1 MASRGVNK
9 AVILGNVGDDPSI
22 RYMQNGKAVANFTV
36 ATSESWKDQQGQKQE
51 RTEWHRCT
59 AYDKLAE
66 IIGEYVKKGS
76 KLYLEGKLQTRKW
89 QDQQGQDRYTT
100 EIIVSEMQMLD
111 SKPQG
116 QQQAQQ
122 GGWGQQAPQRQQQ
135 QAPVN
140 QQSAP
145 QQQYNYSQPPS
156 AQQGAPAQQ
165 PQQQQ
170 PQHDGQQQWNS
181 DIPFAP
187 IGLQYPAIL
196 NAM

>member
-22 RYMQNGKAVANFTV
+22 RYMPNGKAVANFTV

-66 IIGEYVKKGS
+66 IIGEYIKKGS

-111 SKPQG
+111 GKPQ
-116 QQQAQQ
+116 Q
-122 GGWGQQAPQRQQQ
+122 GSQQQ
-135 QAPVN
+135 QG
-140 QQSAP
+140 Q
-145 QQQYNYSQPPS
+145 
-156 AQQGAPAQQ
+156 
-165 PQQQQ
+165 QQQQ
-170 PQHDGQQQWNS
+170 PQRQQ
-181 DIPFAP
+181 AP
-187 IGLQYPAIL
+187 QNNGYQQARSQPVPQQEAPQFDDDLPW
-196 NAM
+196 

>member
-1 MASRGVNK
+1 MAQRGVNK

-22 RYMQNGKAVANFTV
+22 RYMPNGKAVANFTV

-111 SKPQG
+111 GKPQQQGGQQAPQG
-116 QQQAQQ
+116 QQQQQ
-122 GGWGQQAPQRQQQ
+122 RQPQQQ
-135 QAPVN
+135 QAPQN
-140 QQSAP
+140 NGYQQAR
-145 QQQYNYSQPPS
+145 SQPV
-156 AQQGAPAQQ
+156 
-165 PQQQQ
+165 QQQ
-170 PQHDGQQQWNS
+170 PQYNEPPMDF
-181 DIPFAP
+181 DDEIPF
-187 IGLQYPAIL
+187 
-196 NAM
+196 

>member
-22 RYMQNGKAVANFTV
+22 RYMPNGKAVANFTV

-51 RTEWHRCT
+51 RVEWHRCT

-111 SKPQG
+111 GKPQ
-116 QQQAQQ
+116 Q
-122 GGWGQQAPQRQQQ
+122 G
-135 QAPVN
+135 
-140 QQSAP
+140 S
-145 QQQYNYSQPPS
+145 QQY
-156 AQQGAPAQQ
+156 QG
-165 PQQQQ
+165 QQQQ
-170 PQHDGQQQWNS
+170 PQRQQPQQGNGYQHARSQPMQQQNYQS
-181 DIPFAP
+181 QGNGRQQNDPPLDFDDD
-187 IGLQYPAIL
+187 
-196 NAM
+196 

>member
-1 MASRGVNK
+1 MASKGVNK

-22 RYMQNGKAVANFTV
+22 RYMPNGKAVANFTV

-111 SKPQG
+111 GKPQQGGQQAPQG
-116 QQQAQQ
+116 QQQQQ
-122 GGWGQQAPQRQQQ
+122 RHPQQQ
-135 QAPVN
+135 QAPQN
-140 QQSAP
+140 NGYQQARSQPVP
-145 QQQYNYSQPPS
+145 QQES
-156 AQQGAPAQQ
+156 
-165 PQQQQ
+165 PQFDDDL
-170 PQHDGQQQWNS
+170 PW
-181 DIPFAP
+181 
-187 IGLQYPAIL
+187 
-196 NAM
+196 

>member
-22 RYMQNGKAVANFTV
+22 RYMPNGKAVANFTV

-111 SKPQG
+111 GKPQQQGGKQAPQG
-116 QQQAQQ
+116 QQQQQ
-122 GGWGQQAPQRQQQ
+122 RQPQQQ
-135 QAPVN
+135 QAPQN
-140 QQSAP
+140 NGYQQAR
-145 QQQYNYSQPPS
+145 SQPV
-156 AQQGAPAQQ
+156 
-165 PQQQQ
+165 QQQQ
-170 PQHDGQQQWNS
+170 APQYNEPPMDFDD
-181 DIPFAP
+181 DIPF
-187 IGLQYPAIL
+187 
-196 NAM
+196 

>member
-9 AVILGNVGDDPSI
+9 AVILGNVGEDPSI
-22 RYMQNGKAVANFTV
+22 RYMPNGKAVANFTV

-51 RTEWHRCT
+51 RVEWHRCT

-111 SKPQG
+111 VKPQQGAQQPQG
-116 QQQAQQ
+116 QQQQ
-122 GGWGQQAPQRQQQ
+122 PQRQQAAQNNGYQ
-135 QAPVN
+135 QARSQPM
-140 QQSAP
+140 QQQDAP
-145 QQQYNYSQPPS
+145 QFDDDLP
-156 AQQGAPAQQ
+156 
-165 PQQQQ
+165 
-170 PQHDGQQQWNS
+170 W
-181 DIPFAP
+181 
-187 IGLQYPAIL
+187 
-196 NAM
+196 

>member
-22 RYMQNGKAVANFTV
+22 RYMPNGKAVANFTV

-116 QQQAQQ
+116 QQQGQQ

>member
-22 RYMQNGKAVANFTV
+22 RYMPNGKAVANITV

-59 AYDKLAE
+59 AYDKIAE

-111 SKPQG
+111 GKPQQQGGQQAPQG
-116 QQQAQQ
+116 QQQQQ
-122 GGWGQQAPQRQQQ
+122 RHPQQQ
-135 QAPVN
+135 QAPQN
-140 QQSAP
+140 NGYQQARSQPVKQQQAP
-145 QQQYNYSQPPS
+145 QYNEPP
-156 AQQGAPAQQ
+156 
-165 PQQQQ
+165 
-170 PQHDGQQQWNS
+170 HDFS
-181 DIPFAP
+181 DDIPF
-187 IGLQYPAIL
+187 
-196 NAM
+196 

>member
-22 RYMQNGKAVANFTV
+22 RFMPNGKAVANFTV
-36 ATSESWKDQQGQKQE
+36 ATSEQWKDQQGQKQE
-51 RTEWHRCT
+51 KTEWHRCT

-111 SKPQG
+111 GKPQQGGQQAPQG
-116 QQQAQQ
+116 QQQQPQ
-122 GGWGQQAPQRQQQ
+122 RQQAPQNNGYQ
-135 QAPVN
+135 QARN
-140 QQSAP
+140 QPMQNAP
-145 QQQYNYSQPPS
+145 QYNEPEITFDDDMPP
-156 AQQGAPAQQ
+156 
-165 PQQQQ
+165 
-170 PQHDGQQQWNS
+170 
-181 DIPFAP
+181 F
-187 IGLQYPAIL
+187 
-196 NAM
+196 

>member
-1 MASRGVNK
+1 MASKGVNK

-22 RYMQNGKAVANFTV
+22 RYMPNGKAVANFTV

-111 SKPQG
+111 GKPQGSQQAQG
-116 QQQAQQ
+116 QQQAPQGQHQQ
-122 GGWGQQAPQRQQQ
+122 RQQAPQNNGYQ
-135 QAPVN
+135 QARSQPV
-140 QQSAP
+140 P
-145 QQQYNYSQPPS
+145 QQES
-156 AQQGAPAQQ
+156 
-165 PQQQQ
+165 PQFDDDL
-170 PQHDGQQQWNS
+170 PW
-181 DIPFAP
+181 
-187 IGLQYPAIL
+187 
-196 NAM
+196 

>member
-22 RYMQNGKAVANFTV
+22 RYMPNGKAVANFTV

-111 SKPQG
+111 GKPQQQGGQQAPQG
-116 QQQAQQ
+116 QQQQQ
-122 GGWGQQAPQRQQQ
+122 RHPQQQ
-135 QAPVN
+135 QAPQN
-140 QQSAP
+140 NGYQQAR
-145 QQQYNYSQPPS
+145 SQPV
-156 AQQGAPAQQ
+156 
-165 PQQQQ
+165 QQQQ
-170 PQHDGQQQWNS
+170 APQYNEPAHDFDD
-181 DIPFAP
+181 DIPF
-187 IGLQYPAIL
+187 
-196 NAM
+196 

>member
-1 MASRGVNK
+1 MASKGVNK

-22 RYMQNGKAVANFTV
+22 RYMPNGKAVANFTV

-111 SKPQG
+111 GKPQGGQQAQGQQHAPQG
-116 QQQAQQ
+116 QQQQR
-122 GGWGQQAPQRQQQ
+122 QQAPQNNGYQ
-135 QAPVN
+135 QARSQPVP
-140 QQSAP
+140 QQEAP
-145 QQQYNYSQPPS
+145 QFDDDLP
-156 AQQGAPAQQ
+156 
-165 PQQQQ
+165 
-170 PQHDGQQQWNS
+170 W
-181 DIPFAP
+181 
-187 IGLQYPAIL
+187 
-196 NAM
+196 

>member
-1 MASRGVNK
+1 MASKGVNK

-22 RYMQNGKAVANFTV
+22 RYMPNGKAVANFTV

-111 SKPQG
+111 GKPQGGQQAQGQQHAPQG
-116 QQQAQQ
+116 QQQQR
-122 GGWGQQAPQRQQQ
+122 QQAPQNNGYQ
-135 QAPVN
+135 QARSQPV
-140 QQSAP
+140 P
-145 QQQYNYSQPPS
+145 QQEV
-156 AQQGAPAQQ
+156 
-165 PQQQQ
+165 PQFDDDL
-170 PQHDGQQQWNS
+170 PW
-181 DIPFAP
+181 
-187 IGLQYPAIL
+187 
-196 NAM
+196 

>member
-22 RYMQNGKAVANFTV
+22 RYMPNGKAVANFTV

-51 RTEWHRCT
+51 KTEWHRCT

-66 IIGEYVKKGS
+66 IIGEYIKKGS

-111 SKPQG
+111 GKPQQGSQQQQG

-122 GGWGQQAPQRQQQ
+122 GQPQRQQAPQNNGYQ
-135 QAPVN
+135 QARSQPV
-140 QQSAP
+140 P
-145 QQQYNYSQPPS
+145 QQEV
-156 AQQGAPAQQ
+156 
-165 PQQQQ
+165 PQFDDDL
-170 PQHDGQQQWNS
+170 PW
-181 DIPFAP
+181 
-187 IGLQYPAIL
+187 
-196 NAM
+196 

>member
-22 RYMQNGKAVANFTV
+22 RYMPNGKAVANFTV

-66 IIGEYVKKGS
+66 IIGEYIKKGS
-76 KLYLEGKLQTRKW
+76 KLYMEGKLQTRKW

-111 SKPQG
+111 GKPQQQGGQQYQG
-116 QQQAQQ
+116 QQQQQ
-122 GGWGQQAPQRQQQ
+122 
-135 QAPVN
+135 
-140 QQSAP
+140 
-145 QQQYNYSQPPS
+145 
-156 AQQGAPAQQ
+156 
-165 PQQQQ
+165 QQQQ
-170 PQHDGQQQWNS
+170 PQRQQATQNNGYQQARNQPMQQQDTPQFDDDLGW
-181 DIPFAP
+181 
-187 IGLQYPAIL
+187 
-196 NAM
+196 

>member
-22 RYMQNGKAVANFTV
+22 RYMPNGKAVANFTV

-111 SKPQG
+111 GKPQQQGGQQAPQG
-116 QQQAQQ
+116 QQQQQ
-122 GGWGQQAPQRQQQ
+122 RHPQQQ
-135 QAPVN
+135 QAPQN
-140 QQSAP
+140 NGYQQAR
-145 QQQYNYSQPPS
+145 SQPV
-156 AQQGAPAQQ
+156 
-165 PQQQQ
+165 QQQQ
-170 PQHDGQQQWNS
+170 APQYNDPPMDFS
-181 DIPFAP
+181 DDIPF
-187 IGLQYPAIL
+187 
-196 NAM
+196 

>member
-1 MASRGVNK
+1 MAQRGVNK

-22 RYMQNGKAVANFTV
+22 RYMPNGKAVANFTV

-116 QQQAQQ
+116 QQQGQQ